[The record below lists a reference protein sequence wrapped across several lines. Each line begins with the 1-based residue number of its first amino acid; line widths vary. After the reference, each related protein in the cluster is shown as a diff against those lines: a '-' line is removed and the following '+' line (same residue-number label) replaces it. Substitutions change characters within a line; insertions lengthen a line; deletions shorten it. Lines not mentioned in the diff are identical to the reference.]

1 MIWVILS
8 LFYLGFLG
16 AALIELVT
24 FSQKNGMLFWGDS
37 EFVIETVVPDFG
49 HVLPIG
55 DDTVLD
61 RVFHCQNTTLRLGFI
76 SNVAIFLTHAYHDS
90 LKYNFIKPSLFS

>member
-24 FSQKNGMLFWGDS
+24 FSQKNRMFSWGDS
-37 EFVIETVVPDFG
+37 EFVIEAVVPDFG
-49 HVLPIG
+49 HVLPVRY
-55 DDTVLD
+55 DTMLD
-61 RVFHCQNTTLRLGFI
+61 GVFQG
-76 SNVAIFLTHAYHDS
+76 
-90 LKYNFIKPSLFS
+90 